1 MPLTL
6 SVIITVLVVLVLV
19 GGIGYMIDR
28 SVDDEETERARQE
41 EERR

>member
-1 MPLTL
+1 MPMTL
-6 SVIITVLVVLVLV
+6 AVALTVLVVLTVV
-19 GGIGYMIDR
+19 GALGYLIDR

>member
-1 MPLTL
+1 MSMTL
-6 SVIITVLVVLVLV
+6 AVALTVLVVLTVV
-19 GGIGYMIDR
+19 GAVGYLIDR